1 MKGGLTYKDLDL
13 MKRKAKTLDDIRE
26 WLRGR
31 IDSEKL
37 IVISDM
43 IERAYS
49 EDPRP

>member
-1 MKGGLTYKDLDL
+1 MKGALTYKDLDA
-13 MKRKAKTLDDIRE
+13 MKRKAKALDEIRD

-37 IVISDM
+37 LTISDM
-43 IERAYS
+43 IERAYT